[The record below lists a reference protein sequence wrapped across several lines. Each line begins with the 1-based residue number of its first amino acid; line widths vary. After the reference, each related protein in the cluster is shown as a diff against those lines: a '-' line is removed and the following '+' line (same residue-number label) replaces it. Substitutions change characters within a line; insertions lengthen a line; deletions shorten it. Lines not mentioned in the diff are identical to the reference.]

1 MRFGRLNQSEYREAC
16 AKWMTEFDPLMMAT
30 FVFNRSMSIDEAQIA
45 FERFHG
51 QLDRR
56 LVGRAFQRRPE
67 KRSTYI
73 ATIEKPTRNIHIHAL
88 FKMTKLQELRFHLVA
103 EHLWKKITISGHIDA
118 RRVFDAE
125 GVADYISKELRPDT
139 SDRVLLPRHIVGE

>member
-1 MRFGRLNQSEYREAC
+1 MKFGKFNQSEYREAC
-16 AKWMTEFDPLMMAT
+16 VKFMTEFDPVMMAT
-30 FVFNRSMSIDEAQIA
+30 FVFNRTTSIDEALIA

-103 EHLWKKITISGHIDA
+103 KDLWKEITTFGHIDA
-118 RRVFDAE
+118 RRVWDAK
-125 GVADYISKELRPDT
+125 GVADYITKELRPDT
-139 SDRVLLPRHIVGE
+139 SDRLLLPRHLVGA